1 MLSIQEAHTY
11 VNLCNSGLASHIK
24 CKDENHPN
32 LVTGIDDKEQVI
44 FSCLAC
50 SYILYPG
57 DKTVNK
63 IKLLIYGSKN

>member
-1 MLSIQEAHTY
+1 MLTIQEAHAY

-24 CKDENHPN
+24 CKDENHPS
-32 LVTGIDDKEQVI
+32 LVTGTDISDQVT